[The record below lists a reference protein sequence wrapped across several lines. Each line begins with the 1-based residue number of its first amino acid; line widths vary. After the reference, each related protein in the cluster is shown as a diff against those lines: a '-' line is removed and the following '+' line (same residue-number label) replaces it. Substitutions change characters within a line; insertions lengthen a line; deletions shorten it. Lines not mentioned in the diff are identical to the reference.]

1 MLVQT
6 VERLALLRPRRL
18 AVIID
23 PSVTQLGRCIAC
35 QDQGAGQQL
44 AQHPHGTAHPIDSR
58 AAVPIC
64 AVPAQAL
71 AHATDHAQ
79 RAGGAGRARGSPPR
93 RGGIAEVRELMNLPP
108 LYSGSAPRRAAR
120 RPPAPRPTRARARGC
135 RPPRAPL
142 ALVRCKSSNQTIHL

>member
-1 MLVQT
+1 MYLRLVLVQT

-108 LYSGSAPRRAAR
+108 LYGGSAPRR
-120 RPPAPRPTRARARGC
+120 RPPPARPAPAPHEGPRARARGC
-135 RPPRAPL
+135 RPPCGARQ
-142 ALVRCKSSNQTIHL
+142 VQIV